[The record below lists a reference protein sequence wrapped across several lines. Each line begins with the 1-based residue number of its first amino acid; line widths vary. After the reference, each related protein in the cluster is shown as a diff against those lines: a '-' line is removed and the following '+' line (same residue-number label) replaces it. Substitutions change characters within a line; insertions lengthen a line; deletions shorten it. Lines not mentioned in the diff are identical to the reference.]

1 MDYPAFA
8 ALFFGGLFIGVAF
21 MWFRGQS
28 SSGK

>member
-21 MWFRGQS
+21 MWFKGQQNS
-28 SSGK
+28 K